1 MAKGMKQSAKS
12 VKKANYRNG
21 KSNWKR
27 LSERSYGDTLHG
39 RDVYESQQLDR
50 GKLPQMQT
58 MFGRTIVA
66 IAAGLLVFSLVYF
79 MWAVFASAIGGA
91 KTNIDNTTSQPVNN
105 SGGDINQ
112 NNNQNTNQPFNDIDT
127 NHAYDWLTD
136 PDEYYN
142 NNTSKVEDIVNTIL
156 DFGTVTVY
164 ASDFGNVDT
173 SDAYGWLTD
182 PDTYYNKNGT
192 QNNNGGSQNNVVNY
206 FTGDVSQ
213 YSALYGLV
221 DDYNNEV
228 SYINENGEYGYIDE
242 NNKVRAYSP
251 KNYVYVLRNIYTGEY
266 VNQNTNM
273 SQAQNADIQS
283 NQKDTKSNQSK
294 GQTSKKS
301 QVINLKPTSKWQLII
316 SFVAGFITFAL
327 LFNFFRKNLV
337 AQNLLADTSDINQ
350 YDNDQHITLPR
361 EMIEHP
367 DFVPVPD
374 VGCHFTGEV
383 NSMIGHVSFL
393 PKGLKNVKVARRY
406 DKDVIGK
413 NSGNI
418 LHYEGEIKY
427 DKEDKPLTVDKP
439 IIDID
444 FSNENFKVSS
454 IPENMIERFDA
465 TKLPY
470 NPDNANR
477 NRLKGYNTVAD
488 MINGDWEF
496 PIYET
501 QRPGGAYIFDTQPV
515 NTMVLAITRAGK
527 GQTIIEPT
535 IDVWTREKRLNNI
548 VINDPKGELLVK
560 FYVPMAFR
568 GFQIVQF
575 NLINVMK
582 TDIYNPLGLAANA
595 AREGNFTDA
604 AMYVENIAEVFFPT
618 DGGDDPFWPNAAN
631 NAFKRAA
638 YGLIDYYLELE
649 KAYRIDCQVRI
660 ENGEHVDLQRME
672 TIIDQLWGKV
682 TLFNCYQMFVQLSSK
697 KTKNPLVEFANKQKA
712 GEFANLTDEELQ
724 EKAAE
729 ADAFGKIWDNAPE
742 LDNLS
747 LYFKATEMLPR
758 NSMRGLIANADN
770 ALKAM
775 GGSEKTI
782 ASVYGIAI
790 TSMSFFTDPTI
801 STLTSGTPSQTVD
814 LAGLSFPRRMG
825 VRFHNDFFKK
835 NHYVGLQCRWDSFE
849 DKFFTKSLGKDFEH
863 SDIISREGWAR
874 YYFDGKY
881 KNDIAYVRL
890 RLYNPTTN
898 MRVATYY
905 FEYHKGYQTSLD
917 GRSYVKDPIL
927 GTKIGKDGV
936 LFELLPVKKKSKRT
950 GEMVTIYRRGDTK
963 FNIDHAAV
971 EFEVNDYDLKSDY
984 YYTIHKEQT
993 PAITQ
998 KYVKYNEKPKAVFL
1012 VTPPHLMKYAKL
1024 LLILIKQ
1031 LFDLNVNQSYMTKDS
1046 QKPLYLTRYMLDE
1059 LGNLQ
1064 SEGHGINGFETM
1076 LSIGLGQGQQYT
1088 LILQTL
1094 QQLKAVYGDDVD
1106 KIVQGNAQPL
1116 DALIA
1121 TPNGWK
1127 YMGDICLG
1135 DEVLTPYGDVTTVI
1149 GVYPKGVRPVYRVT
1163 LRDGSSTEV
1172 CNQHLWEIERYK
1184 TVLEYKGIDE
1194 NGKKIYVKPDNGKT
1208 CELIREVIDTD
1219 ELKRRVDKGRQIN
1232 LPKIKPVVYSEI
1244 DLPIHPYVL
1253 GVILG
1258 DGNIDSKG
1266 HVTITI
1272 AEKDNEII
1280 DMLMS
1285 LGYELTRSNSKSKF
1299 KTPVYYLKGVTSI
1312 MRDLGLVGHRSWEK
1326 FIPSMYLFSS
1336 VEQRIW
1342 LLRGIMDTDG
1352 TISKKSEMEFTSSS
1366 YEFAEDVQ
1374 SLVRS
1379 LGGRVSIN
1387 IKTNV
1392 NYTSPN
1398 QKTKKQG
1405 RIAYRVQNIRLSDI
1419 NPFYL
1424 KRKAERWVNRVDNS
1438 GNRIIAVD
1446 YIRDDIVQ
1454 CIRVADERH
1463 LYITDDY
1470 MPTHNTSNI
1479 VFLKST
1485 DDQMIET
1492 LSKMSG
1498 VTHKTF
1504 IEQKTVTRDVEAMAG
1519 SLTAND
1525 GKASYMVTTKEVPV
1539 ITYNDMA
1546 SIAKCNSIVFRAG
1559 DSVVWNRNETAL
1571 PMSFRLLHMNG
1582 IKMPGKKY
1590 SLQTIPTL
1598 STAVD
1603 FDIKKNQP
1611 DFSKMLKTR
1620 MRQATYVEECMS
1632 KYQELFEYSD
1642 EELAK
1647 LDLDVYAQ
1655 DIMEIVSKVISAEDA
1670 IKRDEKE
1677 TQRRLSED
1685 YGDSGVDT
1693 QYDASYYFDDD
1704 DPESAVD
1711 YSGDMTF
1718 DEVDNEDLADIRR
1731 EADEKMRIYEERI
1744 YGQNSIS
1751 KSALVGMDGSANHQ
1765 LDEVLLIAYIDVM
1778 GEMQH
1783 DKSFI
1788 CRDNNLYSIDTDE
1801 LFIERLSTDKL
1812 EKLAKKTNYD
1822 DEPVYSDEEIEQE
1835 DIQQFGGYRITD
1847 EFIKYLASLDRWTFA
1862 SGRFDEAVGRAMM
1875 RKG

>member
-1 MAKGMKQSAKS
+1 MAELKKKSVKS
-12 VKKANYRNG
+12 VKKSNYRNG

-58 MFGRTIVA
+58 MLGRTIVA
-66 IAAGLLVFSLVYF
+66 VAAGLLVFGLVYF
-79 MWAVFASAIGGA
+79 MWAIFVSAVGGGM
-91 KTNIDNTTSQPVNN
+91 KNNTQSQPVNN
-105 SGGDINQ
+105 SGGNYNQ
-112 NNNQNTNQPFNDIDT
+112 NSNGSVNEINTNN
-127 NHAYDWLTD
+127 AYDWLTD
-136 PDEYYN
+136 PESYYN
-142 NNTSKVEDIVNTIL
+142 SNTNNQNINNQNINNQNTNNQNTNMPINEIDTNNAYDWLTDPESYYNSTSKIDNIVDKIL
-156 DFGTVTVY
+156 NFGVVDVY
-164 ASDFGNVDT
+164 ASDFGETN
-173 SDAYGWLTD
+173 DAYSWLTD
-182 PDTYYNKNGT
+182 PDAYYNKNGT
-192 QNNNGGSQNNVVNY
+192 KNNNGGSQDDVINF
-206 FTGDVSQ
+206 FTGDVNK
-213 YSALYGLV
+213 YSSLYGLV

-228 SYINENGEYGYIDE
+228 LWINENGEYGYLDE
-242 NNKVRAYSP
+242 NNKIRAYNP
-251 KNYVYVLRNIYTGEY
+251 DNYLYVLRNIYTGEY
-266 VNQNTNM
+266 VNQNTN
-273 SQAQNADIQS
+273 I
-283 NQKDTKSNQSK
+283 
-294 GQTSKKS
+294 GQTSNADTEN
-301 QVINLKPTSKWQLII
+301 NLKDTGSFQSSKQASNKSKIVNLRPTSKWQVLI
-316 SFVAGFITFAL
+316 SFAAGFITFAL
-327 LFNFFRKNLV
+327 LFNVFRKNLV

-406 DKDVIGK
+406 AKDVIGK

-427 DKEDKPLTVDKP
+427 DKDDKPLTVDKP

-454 IPENMIERFDA
+454 VPEDMIERFDA

-470 NPDNANR
+470 NPSNANR
-477 NRLKGYNTVAD
+477 NRLKGYDTVAD

-496 PIYET
+496 PLYET

-649 KAYRIDCQVRI
+649 KAYRIDC
-660 ENGEHVDLQRME
+660 ETKLANGEHVDLQRME

-712 GEFANLTDEELQ
+712 GEFANLTEEELQ

-863 SDIISREGWAR
+863 SDIVSREGWAR

-881 KNDIAYVRL
+881 KNDVAYVRL

-936 LFELLPVKKKSKRT
+936 LFELLPVKKKNKRT
-950 GEMVTIYRRGDTK
+950 GEMVTIYRRGETK
-963 FNIDHAAV
+963 FDVDHAAV

-993 PAITQ
+993 SAITQ

-1106 KIVQGNAQPL
+1106 KIVQG
-1116 DALIA
+1116 
-1121 TPNGWK
+1121 
-1127 YMGDICLG
+1127 
-1135 DEVLTPYGDVTTVI
+1135 
-1149 GVYPKGVRPVYRVT
+1149 
-1163 LRDGSSTEV
+1163 
-1172 CNQHLWEIERYK
+1172 
-1184 TVLEYKGIDE
+1184 
-1194 NGKKIYVKPDNGKT
+1194 
-1208 CELIREVIDTD
+1208 
-1219 ELKRRVDKGRQIN
+1219 
-1232 LPKIKPVVYSEI
+1232 
-1244 DLPIHPYVL
+1244 
-1253 GVILG
+1253 
-1258 DGNIDSKG
+1258 
-1266 HVTITI
+1266 
-1272 AEKDNEII
+1272 
-1280 DMLMS
+1280 
-1285 LGYELTRSNSKSKF
+1285 
-1299 KTPVYYLKGVTSI
+1299 
-1312 MRDLGLVGHRSWEK
+1312 
-1326 FIPSMYLFSS
+1326 
-1336 VEQRIW
+1336 
-1342 LLRGIMDTDG
+1342 
-1352 TISKKSEMEFTSSS
+1352 
-1366 YEFAEDVQ
+1366 
-1374 SLVRS
+1374 
-1379 LGGRVSIN
+1379 
-1387 IKTNV
+1387 
-1392 NYTSPN
+1392 
-1398 QKTKKQG
+1398 
-1405 RIAYRVQNIRLSDI
+1405 
-1419 NPFYL
+1419 
-1424 KRKAERWVNRVDNS
+1424 
-1438 GNRIIAVD
+1438 
-1446 YIRDDIVQ
+1446 
-1454 CIRVADERH
+1454 
-1463 LYITDDY
+1463 
-1470 MPTHNTSNI
+1470 NTSNI

-1603 FDIKKNQP
+1603 FDVKKNQP
-1611 DFSKMLKTR
+1611 DFTQMLKTR

-1632 KYQELFEYSD
+1632 KYQELFEYTD

-1670 IKRDEKE
+1670 IKRDTKE
-1677 TQRRLSED
+1677 TQRRLSEE
-1685 YGDSGVDT
+1685 YGDSGVDE
-1693 QYDASYYFDDD
+1693 QYDASYYFDDE
-1704 DPESAVD
+1704 PD
-1711 YSGDMTF
+1711 YSGDMEF
-1718 DEVDNEDLADIRR
+1718 SESDNQDLIDMQR
-1731 EADEKMRIYEERI
+1731 EADEQNRIREERI
-1744 YGQNSIS
+1744 YGQNTIS
-1751 KSALVGMDGSANHQ
+1751 KSDLVGMDGSVNHQ
-1765 LDEVLLIAYIDVM
+1765 LESVLISAYIDVM
-1778 GEMQH
+1778 GDMRH
-1783 DKSFI
+1783 DKNFLF
-1788 CRDNNLYSIDTDE
+1788 RNGNLYSAETDE
-1801 LFIERLSTDKL
+1801 LYIERLSTDKL
-1812 EKLAKKTNYD
+1812 EKLAKKANYD
-1822 DEPVYSDEEIEQE
+1822 DAPVYSDEDIDE
-1835 DIQQFGGYRITD
+1835 DDIDSFGGYRITD
-1847 EFIKYLASLDRWTFA
+1847 EFIKYLASLDRWSFA
-1862 SGRFDEAVGRAMM
+1862 KGRFDESVGRLMM
-1875 RKG
+1875 RQS